1 VNSVFADIFSANE
14 KFNHEFNHQ
23 GLIGRAR
30 RGLAVVTCM
39 DARIDPLEAL
49 GLRIGDAVILRNPG
63 ARVTDDVLRAL
74 ILAVYV
80 LGVERILVM
89 PHTDCKMTKMTD
101 AELHDLIATRYG
113 VDTRDVAFGTIPDQM
128 ATLRADLT
136 RIRTSRHLPGR
147 LAVCGAL
154 YDVGTGRLAPIEA

>member
-89 PHTDCKMTKMTD
+89 PHTDCKMT
-101 AELHDLIATRYG
+101 R
-113 VDTRDVAFGTIPDQM
+113 
-128 ATLRADLT
+128 
-136 RIRTSRHLPGR
+136 
-147 LAVCGAL
+147 
-154 YDVGTGRLAPIEA
+154 

>member
-1 VNSVFADIFSANE
+1 
-14 KFNHEFNHQ
+14 
-23 GLIGRAR
+23 
-30 RGLAVVTCM
+30 
-39 DARIDPLEAL
+39 
-49 GLRIGDAVILRNPG
+49 
-63 ARVTDDVLRAL
+63 
-74 ILAVYV
+74 
-80 LGVERILVM
+80 
-89 PHTDCKMTKMTD
+89 MTD

-128 ATLRADLT
+128 ATLQADLT